1 MIKIGILGGGQLGR
15 MMFQETIGLDID
27 ISFLDDNRQFPVGRI
42 AHQFYEGDFTKY
54 DDVIN
59 FAKKVDVLSIEIEKV
74 NLKALYELEKQ
85 GMKVHPRPGALEIIQ
100 DKGLQKQFY
109 EDHEIPTSPFILLA
123 NQEAVIHALESETI
137 SFPFVQKS
145 RKDGYDGKGVAVIR
159 SIDDLDKL
167 MDVPCLVEPCVDIE
181 KELAVIAC
189 RNERGEIVSYEVVE
203 MVFDQEA
210 NLVKYLFSPA
220 EIQKNHAEKCRS
232 IAQELIQKFDVSGL
246 LAVEFFLDK
255 NGEILVN
262 EVAPRP
268 HNSGHHTLDA
278 SICSQFENHIR
289 AIANLPLG
297 SPKQYK
303 MGAMVN
309 VLGESGFQGDRIYI
323 GMEDV
328 LKLDDVHIH
337 MYGKA
342 ITKPKRKMGHI
353 NILGDSRKEIEE
365 KIEII
370 DQYFKVIA

>member
-15 MMFQETIGLDID
+15 MMFQETIGLDLD
-27 ISFLDDNRQFPVGRI
+27 IHFMDDNRHFPVGRI
-42 AHQFYEGDFTKY
+42 AHKFHEGDFTKY
-54 DDVIN
+54 EDVMA
-59 FAKKVDVLSIEIEKV
+59 FAKRVDILSIEIEKV
-74 NLKALYELEKQ
+74 NLQALFDLEKE
-85 GMKVHPRPGALEIIQ
+85 GKKIHPSPRALEIIQ
-100 DKGLQKQFY
+100 DKAIQKQFY
-109 EDHEIPTSPFILLA
+109 KDNEFPTSDFLLFDDK
-123 NQEAVIHALESETI
+123 EAVLKGLEANEI
-137 SFPFVQKS
+137 QYPFVQKA

-159 SIDDLDKL
+159 SAVDQDKL
-167 MDVPCLVEPCVDIE
+167 LDTPCIVEPCVEIE

-189 RNERGEIVSYEVVE
+189 KNERGDIISYEVVE

-220 EIQKNHAEKCRS
+220 EILETDAKKCKEIAE
-232 IAQELIQKFDVSGL
+232 ALIQKFDISGL

-255 NGEILVN
+255 EGEILIN

-289 AIANLPLG
+289 AVANLPLG

-309 VLGESGFQGDRIYI
+309 VLGENGFQGYTIYI
-323 GMEDV
+323 GMEDI
-328 LKLDDVHIH
+328 LKMEDVHIH
-337 MYGKA
+337 MYGKE

-353 NILGDSRKEIEE
+353 NILGDNRQEIEE
-365 KIEII
+365 KIAII